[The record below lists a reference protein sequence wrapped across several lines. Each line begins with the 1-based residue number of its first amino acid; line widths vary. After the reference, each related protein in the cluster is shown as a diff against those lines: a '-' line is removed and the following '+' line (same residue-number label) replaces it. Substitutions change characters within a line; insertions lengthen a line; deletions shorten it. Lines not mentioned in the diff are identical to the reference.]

1 MGQSEVI
8 TLRHVPSVTGVFHN
22 SPSEPFPPSQG
33 SIRVATEQASG
44 EGCSTSVCDFNESR
58 TLSFLGLKPS
68 RHSLPATANSH
79 PQQSLLFSR
88 QQSRRSL
95 LCAREIW
102 GKAGGPLEYRISLLG
117 FALLLQGVREQQQAN
132 VRGLSFR
139 GA

>member
-1 MGQSEVI
+1 METIELVTI
-8 TLRHVPSVTGVFHN
+8 RHVLSVMEVFHN

-33 SIRVATEQASG
+33 SIRVAIEQASG

-58 TLSFLGLKPS
+58 TLSFLGPKPS
-68 RHSLPATANSH
+68 RHSLQQRPIRIHNRACYFPASKAAA
-79 PQQSLLFSR
+79 R
-88 QQSRRSL
+88 C
-95 LCAREIW
+95 CARERF
-102 GKAGGPLEYRISLLG
+102 GEGGGPLEYRISLLG